1 MTLIAPQ
8 GRKIRFIILDFWF
21 TVATQSSMFERYFD
35 VGEVRVSML
44 EPKFQLRNLEF
55 LQHRNFNMEIQNF
68 NIESF
73 DVGAFL
79 SGIDQNYTLYENPSG
94 MPS

>member
-44 EPKFQLRNLEF
+44 EECFDVGEVRVSMLEPKFQHFSTSKVSMLEPF
-55 LQHRNFNMEIQNF
+55 CQAL
-68 NIESF
+68 
-73 DVGAFL
+73 V
-79 SGIDQNYTLYENPSG
+79 PC
-94 MPS
+94 